1 MRLTSLALV
10 ALVCV
15 AGSVRAED
23 IDNPEFT
30 SWSKFKKG
38 TSITMKSTTSTD
50 KFGSSVNLK
59 TTTLVE
65 VGADKLQV
73 ETIFVTSVNGKD
85 SKATLP
91 KREINKTTRL
101 PSGVKKDDVKG
112 GKPPGTYEE
121 GTETVKVGDAEI
133 KTTWYKSTKVDP
145 LGTKTETKTWMSDE
159 VPGGIVRLES
169 TITPTKP
176 N

>member
-38 TSITMKSTTSTD
+38 TSITVKSKTTTD
-50 KFGSSVNLK
+50 KFGSSVRLK
-59 TTTLVE
+59 TITLIE

-73 ETIFVTSVNGKD
+73 EDTIVNTVNGKD
-85 SKATLP
+85 HKVTLP

-101 PSGVKKDDVKG
+101 PFGVKKDDVKG
-112 GKPPGTYEE
+112 GKPQGTYEE
-121 GTETVKVGDAEI
+121 G
-133 KTTWYKSTKVDP
+133 
-145 LGTKTETKTWMSDE
+145 
-159 VPGGIVRLES
+159 
-169 TITPTKP
+169 
-176 N
+176 